1 MIHLNNIYIMYTV
14 RYVHSK
20 GKTGDSC
27 INNKDCSAIKDSR
40 CIRNICICEYI
51 DTYGMEKCVTGKSQG

>member
-1 MIHLNNIYIMYTV
+1 MYTV